1 MAIMK
6 FIIIFSWITFVFGLH
21 HFKTIKIL
29 KDIFRKY
36 RSNFS
41 KKMSNNFRCNSFNN
55 ERLRGSHSIVRL
67 FGTLENENVTFI
79 RFLTGTIIVRRSNRY
94 LIKDK
99 VDSMIDCRSK
109 TKKWGKRR
117 KDEMKKI
124 SVSLDSLQL
133 QFIYN
138 I

>member
-1 MAIMK
+1 MP
-6 FIIIFSWITFVFGLH
+6 
-21 HFKTIKIL
+21 
-29 KDIFRKY
+29 
-36 RSNFS
+36 
-41 KKMSNNFRCNSFNN
+41 NNFKCNSFNN

-67 FGTLENENVTFI
+67 FGTLGNKNVTFI
-79 RFLTGTIIVRRSNRY
+79 RFLTGTIFVRRSHRY
-94 LIKDK
+94 CIKDK

-109 TKKWGKRR
+109 TKKWEKRR

-138 I
+138 KQNQSEMIFYLLFICNRKLVYVLLYFIFISIIYTQLDVDNLW

>member
-1 MAIMK
+1 MP
-6 FIIIFSWITFVFGLH
+6 
-21 HFKTIKIL
+21 
-29 KDIFRKY
+29 
-36 RSNFS
+36 
-41 KKMSNNFRCNSFNN
+41 NNFRCNNFNN

-94 LIKDK
+94 CIKDK

-109 TKKWGKRR
+109 TKKWDKGR

-133 QFIYN
+133 QIIYN
-138 I
+138 K